1 MKREKVITNEKSD
14 SENLYSI
21 EINLDGGEDDL
32 SIMSAHLTSVE
43 KQYIF
48 KSAEELRDLDERIRN
63 DIQAG
68 NTDTIEYLQAL
79 YNDRLFALCS
89 YMDKMGISYSM
100 NNKKRSFEEKR
111 IAEKRIAQKNHNK
124 SCDQCKRHVPVRR
137 EAISRNRGYE
147 RELSV
152 KK

>member
-32 SIMSAHLTSVE
+32 SIMSSLTNAE

-68 NTDTIEYLQAL
+68 NTETIEYLQVL

-100 NNKKRSFEEKR
+100 NNKKRNCEEKQ
-111 IAEKRIAQKNHNK
+111 IAQKNHK
-124 SCDQCKRHVPVRR
+124 KTCYQCKRHVPVQR
-137 EAISRNRGYE
+137 EAISKSRGCE